1 MIPILL
7 MEFNTELILLS
18 DNISTSVILP
28 LDNTSYS
35 NINYCYYNNVYL
47 SWDSYFSLNDNILF
61 SYIEN
66 IESNNAILNIV
77 KTIRSNIALSFIS
90 DLIISAKTVSSHI
103 ELLTVILSSLKVWNA
118 IILSRVYLLSNISSN
133 IIFKS
138 SFLKG
143 CTIPRLDIRNS
154 LLIKYYGVIPRL
166 AYKLISIG
174 KRFFFFNNK
183 FLSMKK

>member
-1 MIPILL
+1 

-103 ELLTVILSSLKVWNA
+103 EL
-118 IILSRVYLLSNISSN
+118 
-133 IIFKS
+133 
-138 SFLKG
+138 
-143 CTIPRLDIRNS
+143 
-154 LLIKYYGVIPRL
+154 
-166 AYKLISIG
+166 
-174 KRFFFFNNK
+174 
-183 FLSMKK
+183 

>member
-1 MIPILL
+1 

-66 IESNNAILNIV
+66 IENNQDNKKLLEAVNN
-77 KTIRSNIALSFIS
+77 KTN
-90 DLIISAKTVSSHI
+90 
-103 ELLTVILSSLKVWNA
+103 ENE
-118 IILSRVYLLSNISSN
+118 NM
-133 IIFKS
+133 
-138 SFLKG
+138 
-143 CTIPRLDIRNS
+143 S
-154 LLIKYYGVIPRL
+154 LLLKEMQLQNKINKDIEDNQI
-166 AYKLISIG
+166 KLI
-174 KRFFFFNNK
+174 
-183 FLSMKK
+183 MKATEFQNEYFKKKEKK